1 MSTACITGAT
11 AGIGASFANL
21 LAARGYDLV
30 LVARDTG
37 RLEAQAGRLRELH
50 HVMVEV
56 MPADLATTV
65 GRDVVATRV
74 RDAERPVDVLVN
86 NAGFGLN
93 QRFISGDLEREEE
106 LLEVLVRAVL
116 VLTHAALP
124 GMVERDCG
132 HVINVSSVAGWVP
145 MGTYSAAKAWVT
157 VFSESLR
164 AELSSTPVSVTAVCP
179 GFTRTEFHDRA
190 RMKVSSMPYWMWL
203 DADDVAAEALDDAL
217 SGRSVSVPSH
227 RYQALALAT
236 RYAPRSLV
244 RRAAAVTPRPRRK

>member
-30 LVARDTG
+30 LVARDAA
-37 RLEAQAGRLRELH
+37 RLQAHAEKLRATH
-50 HVMVEV
+50 DVMVEV
-56 MPADLATTV
+56 LPADLATAT
-65 GRDVVATRV
+65 GRGDVSQRL
-74 RDAERPVDVLVN
+74 RDSQRPVDILIN

-93 QRFISGDLEREEE
+93 QRFVSGDLDREEE

-124 GMVERDCG
+124 GMVERDNG

-145 MGTYSAAKAWVT
+145 MGTYSAAKSWVT

-164 AELSSTPVSVTAVCP
+164 SELTGTGVTVTAVCP

-190 RMKVSSMPYWMWL
+190 HMKVSSMPGWMWL
-203 DADDVAAEALDDAL
+203 ESDDVAAQALEDAL
-217 SGRSVSVPSH
+217 AGHIVSVPSH
-227 RYQALALAT
+227 RYQALAMAS

-244 RRAAAVTPRPRRK
+244 RRLAAVTPRPRRQ